1 MADARAG
8 AEKSPVVPAG
18 QPADHHRRDLAIG
31 IACAVA
37 TVAIWSGFILI
48 SRASA
53 GSRSLLPTDLAALRF
68 GVAAAIML
76 PVLLWRLRTQSFT
89 AAMGGMTPARILL
102 VALTAGCGFSLFAF
116 SGFAFAPVA
125 HAGVLLPGALP
136 FLTALAA
143 WVVLHERVGRQRAVG
158 LALILA
164 GIVTIGSSSWSS
176 LSSGINSRMLLGD
189 LLFLCASTS
198 WAVFVVYARK
208 WQLRPVE
215 ATIALACGAALLYL
229 PAYLAFLPRRI
240 GVAPLWEVLGQAFYQ
255 GTFSVVISTLVYTR
269 VLMTFGATRTAMITA
284 VVPGMASLLAVPVL
298 GEPLAA
304 SAVAGLALV
313 TVGMVAGV
321 VTLRR

>member
-8 AEKSPVVPAG
+8 ASESRPVMSTG
-18 QPADHHRRDLAIG
+18 GPADHRRSDRAVG

-37 TVAIWSGFILI
+37 TVAIWSGFIVI

-76 PVLLWRLRTQSFT
+76 PVLLWRLRRQSFA
-89 AAMGGMTPARILL
+89 AAMGGMTAGRILF

-116 SGFAFAPVA
+116 SGFVFAPVA

-136 FLTALAA
+136 FSTALVA
-143 WVVLHERVGRQRAVG
+143 WLVLRERVSGQRAIG

-164 GIVTIGSSSWSS
+164 GIVTIGSASW
-176 LSSGINSRMLLGD
+176 GGVDRRMLVGD

-229 PAYLAFLPRRI
+229 PVYLAVLPKRI
-240 GVAPLWEVLGQAFYQ
+240 GVAPLWEVLAQGFYQ

-269 VLMTFGATRTAMITA
+269 VLMSFGPTRTAMITA
-284 VVPGMASLLAVPVL
+284 VVPGMAALLAVPLL
-298 GEPLAA
+298 GEPLAP
-304 SAVAGLALV
+304 SALAGLALV
-313 TVGMVAGV
+313 TIGMVAGV